1 MNTASMDTA
10 ANITKRLKRA
20 NKENIECLSESGATP
35 LKKIKA
41 ACAVKAEMVSQ
52 GIFVRVCL
60 LLFVETLCI
69 VHRNQP
75 RPAQC
80 FKIRLT
86 KNIRLEMVLES
97 FFKRASKE
105 RKR

>member
-52 GIFVRVCL
+52 GIFVRVC
-60 LLFVETLCI
+60 FVT
-69 VHRNQP
+69 VR
-75 RPAQC
+75 
-80 FKIRLT
+80 
-86 KNIRLEMVLES
+86 
-97 FFKRASKE
+97 
-105 RKR
+105 